1 MFSAAQCEGSS
12 VLPEERHLRAN
23 DGAFNLL
30 GRHAVSVE
38 MMHDAWIELT
48 SPDLSFTSSHLTSPN
63 LTIPY
68 LTSLYLAWP

>member
-38 MMHDAWIELT
+38 MMLDA
-48 SPDLSFTSSHLTSPN
+48 
-63 LTIPY
+63 
-68 LTSLYLAWP
+68 